1 MGFELFIG
9 IYNKDEL
16 TNQLKEILTLGA
28 ESDNVRFIGNQPNK
42 RNLSDDGKG
51 LSCCAKISLDEFGR
65 LDPYKAGNIEVST
78 APWAI
83 GQIRQHNGNVSCLD
97 FAKFDGEMKQLKD
110 QLASFLKAK
119 IEPQVTEET
128 PLPALNGENVA
139 ELAQIVTD
147 WMNFQ
152 SEHVELPA
160 LYLYPKKRK
169 KLVNEKAGKGNA
181 VNNEI
186 SLFSVEVEQIQIS
199 IMNSFFAAD
208 IAKVI
213 RAGLSQEEISSTL
226 VSYLRQNEKRIDLY
240 NTHEGKECI
249 IEHLKP
255 QYINRGHWF
264 SEYSHHMSLM

>member
-1 MGFELFIG
+1 M
-9 IYNKDEL
+9 
-16 TNQLKEILTLGA
+16 
-28 ESDNVRFIGNQPNK
+28 
-42 RNLSDDGKG
+42 
-51 LSCCAKISLDEFGR
+51 
-65 LDPYKAGNIEVST
+65 
-78 APWAI
+78 
-83 GQIRQHNGNVSCLD
+83 
-97 FAKFDGEMKQLKD
+97 
-110 QLASFLKAK
+110 
-119 IEPQVTEET
+119 
-128 PLPALNGENVA
+128 
-139 ELAQIVTD
+139 
-147 WMNFQ
+147 
-152 SEHVELPA
+152 
-160 LYLYPKKRK
+160 
-169 KLVNEKAGKGNA
+169 VNEKAGKGNA

>member
-42 RNLSDDGKG
+42 RNLSDAGKG

-139 ELAQIVTD
+139 ELA
-147 WMNFQ
+147 
-152 SEHVELPA
+152 
-160 LYLYPKKRK
+160 
-169 KLVNEKAGKGNA
+169 
-181 VNNEI
+181 
-186 SLFSVEVEQIQIS
+186 
-199 IMNSFFAAD
+199 
-208 IAKVI
+208 
-213 RAGLSQEEISSTL
+213 
-226 VSYLRQNEKRIDLY
+226 
-240 NTHEGKECI
+240 
-249 IEHLKP
+249 
-255 QYINRGHWF
+255 
-264 SEYSHHMSLM
+264 